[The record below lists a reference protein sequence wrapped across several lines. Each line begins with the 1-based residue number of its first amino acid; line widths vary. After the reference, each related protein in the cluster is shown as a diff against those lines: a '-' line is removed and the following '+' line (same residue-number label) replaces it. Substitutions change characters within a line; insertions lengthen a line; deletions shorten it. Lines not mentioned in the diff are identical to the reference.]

1 MKKVIKRS
9 VHDIVDLLLR
19 KGHLDTRIFNQ
30 ASMNEGTRL
39 HSLYQSEQ
47 GENYQAEVSLSEQL
61 TAVILSLL
69 SVDKPMEFSKKKMG
83 HILSKR
89 LKLQSMISQILQK
102 ITMNGT

>member
-47 GENYQAEVSLSEQL
+47 GEKYQAEVSLSEQFDCGDFVI
-61 TAVILSLL
+61 AVSGQADGIFQKEDGTYFIEEIKTT
-69 SVDKPMEFSKKKMG
+69 VDD
-83 HILSKR
+83 L
-89 LKLQSMISQILQK
+89 
-102 ITMNGT
+102 